1 VRIHSFE
8 PVADASSRLLI
19 LGSMPGRAS
28 LRAGQYYAHPRNLFW
43 SMIGSLFEIDP
54 VAPYAQRVR
63 GLCDAGIALWDV
75 LKSCTRTSSLDSDI
89 DDSSIVVNEFDE
101 FLPAHPAIR
110 TVCFNGAKAEQV
122 YRRYVLPELPEI
134 GDVTY
139 HRLPSTSPANASIPP
154 ARKLECWRAA
164 LCGD

>member
-1 VRIHSFE
+1 
-8 PVADASSRLLI
+8 
-19 LGSMPGRAS
+19 
-28 LRAGQYYAHPRNLFW
+28 
-43 SMIGSLFEIDP
+43 
-54 VAPYAQRVR
+54 
-63 GLCDAGIALWDV
+63 

-139 HRLPSTSPANASIPP
+139 HRLPSTSPANAAIPP
-154 ARKLECWRAA
+154 ERKLECWRAA